1 MSGLP
6 SRLRPAEW
14 VLLAVALTATV
25 VGWRLF
31 WFLTDDAFIAFR
43 YVSNSQLGHGY
54 VWNAP
59 PFAPVEGYSS
69 FAFVALLDLVW
80 SVTGLEPPDAANGL
94 SLVFAL
100 GSVTLTFVAGRRV
113 LASLAAPQSV
123 ALLALTLA
131 LVVSNP
137 TFLVWTS
144 SGLET
149 ALFNLLIQLWF
160 LALWSSHRGGGHET
174 RDLTIV
180 SLLAALVALTRP
192 DGYLFVLVTG
202 LAIVSAL
209 PRGATGHERMRH
221 LVVASAPLGLVV
233 AHLIWRLGT
242 YGEWLPNTYYAKVVG
257 ALPESGARYLLS
269 FVLEY
274 ALWFPA
280 LGAALVLMRARL
292 ARPPVRRTLAVL
304 ALVAHT
310 GWYCVV
316 AGGDH
321 FEYRVL
327 SHLVPLLALA
337 TVAVAVRLAPRY
349 AVIGTAT
356 TLILSS
362 VCPWAIWHASQRSTA
377 WTMTTLDSRAAP
389 ILPGPLAVYG
399 GWLDSQQAWLH
410 DRSVC
415 MRHQQH
421 RLFAQHMRSFLPA
434 RDAPPPWPE
443 GTENPVV
450 QASGVGVV
458 GWVFPAAHVLD
469 WYGLNDWVVAR
480 TPVQDAFREHV
491 AHARRPPL
499 GYFEAFEP
507 LLYVEPTRV
516 WRGERRTP
524 LTSDRIASI
533 ERAGRAEVLSR

>member
-1 MSGLP
+1 
-6 SRLRPAEW
+6 
-14 VLLAVALTATV
+14 LAVALTATV
-25 VGWRLF
+25 LGWRLF

-69 FAFVALLDLVW
+69 FLFVALLDLVW

-100 GSVTLTFVAGRRV
+100 GSVALTFMMAKRA
-113 LASLAAPQSV
+113 LASMAAPQPL

-160 LALWSSHRGGGHET
+160 FSLWSMRPDPRSSA
-174 RDLTIV
+174 LV

-192 DGYLFVLVTG
+192 DGYLVVLVTG
-202 LAIVSAL
+202 LAILATL
-209 PRGATGHERMRH
+209 PRGVSIRERARH
-221 LVVASAPLGLVV
+221 LVVACAPLGLVA
-233 AHLIWRLGT
+233 AHLVWRLGT

-274 ALWFPA
+274 TLWLPA
-280 LGAALVLMRARL
+280 LGAVVVL
-292 ARPPVRRTLAVL
+292 ARGRFTRPTVHRTLAVVAL
-304 ALVAHT
+304 AGHT

-327 SHLVPLLALA
+327 SHLVPLIALG
-337 TVAVAVRLAPRY
+337 TVAIAVRLGPRY
-349 AVIGTAT
+349 AVLTTTAA
-356 TLILSS
+356 LLLASI
-362 VCPWAIWHASQRSTA
+362 CPWTIWHVSQRTTA
-377 WTMTTLDSRAAP
+377 WTMTTLDSRIAP
-389 ILPGPLAVYG
+389 SLPGPLATYG
-399 GWLDSQQAWLH
+399 GWLDAQQAWLH
-410 DRSVC
+410 ERTVC
-415 MRHQQH
+415 MRYQQH
-421 RLFAQHMRSFLPA
+421 RLFAEHMLAFLPK
-434 RDAPPPWPE
+434 RDAPPPWPAAA
-443 GTENPVV
+443 ENPVV

-458 GWVFPAAHVLD
+458 GWVFPSAHVLD

-480 TPVQDAFREHV
+480 TPVQEVFREHV
-491 AHARRPPL
+491 AHARRPPP

-516 WRGERRTP
+516 WRGERRAP
-524 LTSDRIASI
+524 LTADRVALI
-533 ERAGRAEVLSR
+533 ERAGRAEVLAR